1 VAERRL
7 HVDEELLLAVMGLV
21 AVDAD
26 MTDEVL
32 VAEELIRRERVAV
45 DEDVRGE
52 GLVSEV
58 SIRRK

>member
-1 VAERRL
+1 MAERRL